1 MQQNGGRIY
10 PFLQLYQISKG
21 WREQCNAFT
30 GAIFTTDGAMNGLYI
45 YLFVYFIVVNFC
57 THKITKNYDNKII

>member
-1 MQQNGGRIY
+1 MNGVTEWENATKWRKNI

-30 GAIFTTDGAMNGLYI
+30 GAIFTTDGAMNGL
-45 YLFVYFIVVNFC
+45 
-57 THKITKNYDNKII
+57 